1 MSSPCPLPVDS
12 NAHPTDE
19 DRRVRQFRQTLLWP
33 LRLMSAEAA
42 EGGASAR
49 PWQQLRELGESC
61 PWQELVDEYS
71 GPGGRFRERH
81 YNEFVTFLPMVQRFL
96 YGEGRGASTAGA
108 RAASADAVA
117 DSPMRVF
124 RRRDI
129 AQARVWLRDA
139 QRPEAAITLDVIH
152 LDLYFFYDVDLVLL
166 NLEVAARD
174 LPLPVAQELMY
185 RFGRGYPPGWEAD
198 GQPQHCLAAAEWLD
212 AAGRVLERSDA
223 EQSELFMAHVAAQRA
238 PRLAQH
244 WAYLLQPLVSAS
256 SPEPGPLRF
265 RQVETYRMPLMAYLA
280 LDRPQDLTRADFLH
294 LGQIAGAGA
303 ADACAGE
310 PVADAAWAEFER
322 RHCVDRFWG
331 GSGIAPHTRY
341 LCTGHAMVVLGDA
354 QSDFFRCAQRGV
366 LAQFRH
372 QHFLVFLIA
381 HFQKA
386 ALLMFSDRL
395 VEVLARLDVG
405 DAASVRRFKR
415 AIRANFEGFLRFTHR
430 YWFHEVSEQVHV
442 RTLFRM
448 QAEQLGVDALYRE
461 VKERIADMS
470 DYLEADG
477 IRRQAN
483 TVVRLTVVTIFG
495 LIGTLTTGFLGMNLL
510 SEAESPWWQRLIWFG
525 GISIAYT
532 LIIFYSIAKAKRLSD
547 FLDALTDERLGR
559 WQKFGALLMVWQ
571 RGD

>member
-1 MSSPCPLPVDS
+1 MVRPSSPAVSSNPNPLS
-12 NAHPTDE
+12 E
-19 DRRVRQFRQTLLWP
+19 DRSVRQFRQTLLWP
-33 LRLMSAEAA
+33 LRLMLADGA

-49 PWQQLRELGESC
+49 PWQQLRDLGEGC

-96 YGEGRGASTAGA
+96 YGEGRGAARGGST
-108 RAASADAVA
+108 DAVA

-166 NLEVAARD
+166 NLEVAAQD

>member
-1 MSSPCPLPVDS
+1 MSSPS
-12 NAHPTDE
+12 AHPE
-19 DRRVRQFRQTLLWP
+19 PPSCLPGAEAPCVRQFRQTLLWP
-33 LRLMSAEAA
+33 LRLIPAEAA
-42 EGGASAR
+42 EGASRAR
-49 PWQQLRELGESC
+49 PWQLLRAQGEAC
-61 PWQELVDEYS
+61 PWQVLVDEYS

-96 YGEGRGASTAGA
+96 YGEGRGVAAEPTPGASSE
-108 RAASADAVA
+108 AAV

-129 AQARVWLRDA
+129 ARARVWLRTDDA
-139 QRPEAAITLDVIH
+139 PITLEVVH

-166 NLEVAARD
+166 NLEVAAQD
-174 LPLPVAQELMY
+174 LPLAVAQELMY
-185 RFGRGYPPGWEAD
+185 RLGRGYPSGWEAD
-198 GQPQHCLAAAEWLD
+198 GQPQHCLAGAEWLD
-212 AAGRVLERSDA
+212 AEGRVLARSDA
-223 EQSELFMAHVAAQRA
+223 EQSERFMAHVAAQRA

-244 WAYLLQPLVSAS
+244 WAYLLQPLVCAS
-256 SPEPGPLRF
+256 SLESGPLRF
-265 RQVETYRMPLMAYLA
+265 RQIETYRMPLMAYLA

-303 ADACAGE
+303 AEAGA
-310 PVADAAWAEFER
+310 PGAAADATWAEFER

-331 GSGIAPHTRY
+331 AGGSAPYTRY
-341 LCTGHAMVVLGDA
+341 LCTGQALVVVGDA
-354 QSDFFRCAQRGV
+354 QSAFFTCAERGV

-415 AIRANFEGFLRFTHR
+415 AIRGTFEGFLRFTHR
-430 YWFHEVSEQVHV
+430 YWFHEVSEQLHV
-442 RTLFRM
+442 RTLFRR
-448 QAEQLGVDALYRE
+448 QAEQLGVDGLYRE

-510 SEAESPWWQRLIWFG
+510 AEAESPWWQRLIWFG
-525 GISIAYT
+525 GISVAYT
-532 LIIFYSIAKAKRLSD
+532 VIIFYSIAKAKRLSD
-547 FLDALTDERLGR
+547 FLDALTDERLTPL
-559 WQKFGALLMVWQ
+559 QKCGTMLAVWR
-571 RGD
+571 RGE